1 MSFGDVHPGIDSPF
15 LPKGLPQREI
25 SPIPTTHLWL
35 GESVM
40 CVPLLKRTPMLR
52 LESW

>member
-1 MSFGDVHPGIDSPF
+1 MSFGDGHPSRDSP
-15 LPKGLPQREI
+15 PKRLPQREI
-25 SPIPTTHLWL
+25 SPIPTAHLRL